1 MVHLH
6 TVAQRTTK
14 GASRRS
20 ITFSYEVK
28 LTSNET
34 DEQNTI
40 SLDVCKNA
48 FMQLLGIT
56 AQNLR
61 TVQCSLKH
69 NGMPPVD
76 KRGKNPK
83 KWKLSEKTVEL
94 VMKHISSY
102 KGQLSHYSL
111 KTSKRIY
118 LPAALNKSKLYRDFN
133 ERYPLVKIS
142 QTSYTTIL
150 DSKFNISFG
159 RNRKDTCSTCDAFKA
174 EEVALEE
181 KQCSTES
188 KQKELDAL
196 RGRHK
201 FHLTQADLF
210 YQRKREAQAKSITDH
225 TRITLAIDYQKNY
238 SLPNITTGE
247 VYYKRQ
253 LSIFNFNIHVTG
265 DNSAYF
271 FCYSE
276 STAKKGSNEVISFL
290 DHFFNNVVEKNVT
303 VVDIFLD
310 SSAGQN
316 KNFLLFKYLHFLTNY
331 EKRFKKIHLHYPVR
345 GHSYLPCDAGRY
357 T

>member
-1 MVHLH
+1 MFSENVFPKSTSKPRKRPQLYKANLVKQKLLKVQSKQSREENCCNKLCFFQVPSEKREQIIMQMNRFKTKNEQSIYIASMVHLH

-188 KQKELDAL
+188 KQKELDA
-196 RGRHK
+196 RR
-201 FHLTQADLF
+201 TN
-210 YQRKREAQAKSITDH
+210 SI
-225 TRITLAIDYQKNY
+225 
-238 SLPNITTGE
+238 
-247 VYYKRQ
+247 
-253 LSIFNFNIHVTG
+253 
-265 DNSAYF
+265 
-271 FCYSE
+271 
-276 STAKKGSNEVISFL
+276 
-290 DHFFNNVVEKNVT
+290 
-303 VVDIFLD
+303 
-310 SSAGQN
+310 
-316 KNFLLFKYLHFLTNY
+316 
-331 EKRFKKIHLHYPVR
+331 
-345 GHSYLPCDAGRY
+345 
-357 T
+357 

>member
-150 DSKFNISFG
+150 DSKFNISFA
-159 RNRKDTCSTCDAFKA
+159 RIEKTPVRRVTPLKRKKWPLRRNNVPLSLNRKNSTPDAQIPSNTSRFILSKKA
-174 EEVALEE
+174 R
-181 KQCSTES
+181 SPS
-188 KQKELDAL
+188 K
-196 RGRHK
+196 
-201 FHLTQADLF
+201 
-210 YQRKREAQAKSITDH
+210 
-225 TRITLAIDYQKNY
+225 IDN
-238 SLPNITTGE
+238 
-247 VYYKRQ
+247 
-253 LSIFNFNIHVTG
+253 
-265 DNSAYF
+265 
-271 FCYSE
+271 
-276 STAKKGSNEVISFL
+276 
-290 DHFFNNVVEKNVT
+290 
-303 VVDIFLD
+303 
-310 SSAGQN
+310 
-316 KNFLLFKYLHFLTNY
+316 
-331 EKRFKKIHLHYPVR
+331 
-345 GHSYLPCDAGRY
+345 
-357 T
+357 